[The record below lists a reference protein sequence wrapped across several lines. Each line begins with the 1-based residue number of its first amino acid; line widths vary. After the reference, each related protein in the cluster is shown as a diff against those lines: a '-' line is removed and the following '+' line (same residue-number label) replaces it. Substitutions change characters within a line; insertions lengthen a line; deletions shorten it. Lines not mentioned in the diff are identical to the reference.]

1 MKKIVFVFIILFIFA
16 FPAFAGEN
24 VERQVQEQI
33 LVASGDET
41 CKNECDFNKNI
52 CKSDCSHNDLQTRS
66 GRELA
71 ESCKGNCLKTYDN
84 CMDRCDSSGKEISEL
99 QEQCKKNAAALFKK
113 EYGKGYEQIRDGS
126 YMSNYTNHYNVKLN
140 KCFVLVKIT
149 YVPNSKKED
158 ALIMKD
164 LSDTNENKQYGS
176 FGRFRRE
183 SIPISC
189 SVENRIC
196 KSEAEWDSL
205 VKYFMEE

>member
-1 MKKIVFVFIILFIFA
+1 MKRTLFLHIFIVFLTTSFLFIF
-16 FPAFAGEN
+16 GCN
-24 VERQVQEQI
+24 NQNMIKEQSSQPEKKI
-33 LVASGDET
+33 KGD
-41 CKNECDFNKNI
+41 
-52 CKSDCSHNDLQTRS
+52 
-66 GRELA
+66 
-71 ESCKGNCLKTYDN
+71 
-84 CMDRCDSSGKEISEL
+84 SEL

-113 EYGKGYEQIRDGS
+113 EYGKGYEKIRDGS